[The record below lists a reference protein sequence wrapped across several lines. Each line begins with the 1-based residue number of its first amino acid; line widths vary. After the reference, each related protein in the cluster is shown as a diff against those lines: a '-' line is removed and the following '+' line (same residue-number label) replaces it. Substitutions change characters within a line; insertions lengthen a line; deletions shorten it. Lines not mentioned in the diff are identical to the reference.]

1 MEKKIGFIGCGNMGK
16 AILGGLIASGQV
28 LPGQIWVYTPSPD
41 KVAALHDQFGINAA
55 QSAQEVAQIAD
66 IVFGAVKPNIMVK
79 VLGEIAAS
87 LNKETLVVSIAAGVT
102 LDQLARALGHD
113 RKIVRAMP
121 NTPSLVN
128 AGMTSITPNALVT
141 PEDTADV
148 LNIFRCFGEAEVI
161 TEAMIHPV
169 VGVSGSAPAYVF
181 MFIEAMADAAVL
193 GGMPRAQ
200 AYKFAAQAV
209 MGSAKMVLET
219 GKHPGELK
227 DMVCS
232 PGGTTIE
239 AVKVLEER
247 GFRAAVIEAMAAC
260 MNKSEKLS
268 KYPPPSPRQE
278 RAQSCQASNSLAVFM
293 LRGFCIF
300 NSNPAVAL
308 FSPQLSTAFSMPSSP
323 YSTAKRLSSNE
334 PSIFMLSHSRV

>member
-1 MEKKIGFIGCGNMGK
+1 MDKKIGFIGCGNMGK
-16 AILGGLIASGQV
+16 AILGGLIASKQV
-28 LPGQIWVYTPSPD
+28 QPGQIWVYTPTAEH
-41 KVAALHDQFGINAA
+41 VAALHDEYGINAA
-55 QSAQEVAQIAD
+55 QSAQEVAQAAD

-79 VLGEIAAS
+79 VLSEIASS
-87 LNKETLVVSIAAGVT
+87 LNKESLVVSIAAGVT

-113 RKIVRAMP
+113 RKIVRTMP
-121 NTPSLVN
+121 NTPSMVN

-141 PEDTADV
+141 PEDTTEV
-148 LNIFRCFGEAEVI
+148 LNIFRCFGEAEVVS
-161 TEAMIHPV
+161 EAMIHPV

-239 AVKVLEER
+239 AVRVLEEK
-247 GFRAAVIEAMAAC
+247 GFRSAVIESIHAC
-260 MNKSEKLS
+260 MAKSDQLS
-268 KYPPPSPRQE
+268 K
-278 RAQSCQASNSLAVFM
+278 
-293 LRGFCIF
+293 
-300 NSNPAVAL
+300 
-308 FSPQLSTAFSMPSSP
+308 
-323 YSTAKRLSSNE
+323 
-334 PSIFMLSHSRV
+334 

>member
-1 MEKKIGFIGCGNMGK
+1 MTLPTIVACISLLSYQSEKTTHNDGEIVMEKKIGFIGCGNMGK

-41 KVAALHDQFGINAA
+41 KVAALRDEYGINAA
-55 QSAQEVAQIAD
+55 ESAQEVAQVAD
-66 IVFGAVKPNIMVK
+66 IVFGAVKPNIMIK
-79 VLGEIAAS
+79 VLSDITSS

-128 AGMTSITPNALVT
+128 AGMTSVTPNALVT
-141 PEDTADV
+141 TEDVADV

-161 TEAMIHPV
+161 AESMIHPV

-232 PGGTTIE
+232 R
-239 AVKVLEER
+239 AV
-247 GFRAAVIEAMAAC
+247 
-260 MNKSEKLS
+260 
-268 KYPPPSPRQE
+268 PPSKRCAG
-278 RAQSCQASNSLAVFM
+278 RA
-293 LRGFCIF
+293 
-300 NSNPAVAL
+300 
-308 FSPQLSTAFSMPSSP
+308 
-323 YSTAKRLSSNE
+323 
-334 PSIFMLSHSRV
+334 RVPLGRH

>member
-55 QSAQEVAQIAD
+55 ESAQEVAQIAD
-66 IVFGAVKPNIMVK
+66 IIFAAVKPGIMIK
-79 VLGEIAAS
+79 VLSEITSSLNKDSLVVSIAAS
-87 LNKETLVVSIAAGVT
+87 LNKDSLVVSIAAGVT

-113 RKIVRAMP
+113 RKIIRAMP
-121 NTPSLVN
+121 NTPALVN
-128 AGMTSITPNALVT
+128 AGMTSVTPNALVT

-161 TEAMIHPV
+161 AEPMIHPV
-169 VGVSGSAPAYVF
+169 VGVSGSSPAYVF

-219 GKHPGELK
+219 GEHPGALK

-239 AVKVLEER
+239 AVRVLEEK
-247 GFRAAVIEAMAAC
+247 GFRAAVIEAMTKC
-260 MNKSEKLS
+260 MEKSEKLS
-268 KYPPPSPRQE
+268 KS
-278 RAQSCQASNSLAVFM
+278 
-293 LRGFCIF
+293 
-300 NSNPAVAL
+300 
-308 FSPQLSTAFSMPSSP
+308 
-323 YSTAKRLSSNE
+323 
-334 PSIFMLSHSRV
+334 

>member
-28 LPGQIWVYTPSPD
+28 QPGQIWVYTPSPEN
-41 KVAALHDQFGINAA
+41 VARLHDRYGINAA
-55 QSAQEVAQIAD
+55 QSAQEVAQVTD
-66 IVFGAVKPNIMVK
+66 IVFGAVKPNMMVK
-79 VLGEIAAS
+79 VLSEVASS

-113 RKIVRAMP
+113 RKIIRSMP

-128 AGMTSITPNALVT
+128 AGMTSVTANALVT
-141 PEDTADV
+141 EQDINDV
-148 LNIFRCFGEAEVI
+148 LDIFRSFGAAEVVQ
-161 TEAMIHPV
+161 ESMIHPV

-200 AYKFAAQAV
+200 AYRFAAQAV

-239 AVKVLEER
+239 AVKVLEEK
-247 GFRAAVIEAMAAC
+247 GFRAAVIDAVQAC
-260 MNKSEKLS
+260 MAKSDALS
-268 KYPPPSPRQE
+268 K
-278 RAQSCQASNSLAVFM
+278 
-293 LRGFCIF
+293 
-300 NSNPAVAL
+300 
-308 FSPQLSTAFSMPSSP
+308 
-323 YSTAKRLSSNE
+323 
-334 PSIFMLSHSRV
+334 

>member
-1 MEKKIGFIGCGNMGK
+1 MDKKIGFIGCGNMGK
-16 AILGGLIASGQV
+16 AILGGMIASGQV

-41 KVAALHDQFGINAA
+41 KVAALHDQYGINAA

-66 IVFGAVKPNIMVK
+66 IVFGAVKPGIMIK
-79 VLGEIAAS
+79 VLSEITSS
-87 LNKETLVVSIAAGVT
+87 LNKDSLVVSIAAGVT

-113 RKIVRAMP
+113 RKIIRAMP

-128 AGMTSITPNALVT
+128 AGMTSVTPNALVT

-161 TEAMIHPV
+161 AEAMIHPV

-181 MFIEAMADAAVL
+181 MFIEAMADAAVQ

-232 PGGTTIE
+232 PELT
-239 AVKVLEER
+239 
-247 GFRAAVIEAMAAC
+247 
-260 MNKSEKLS
+260 
-268 KYPPPSPRQE
+268 PPDVMPPLQCGYVR
-278 RAQSCQASNSLAVFM
+278 NSLLYRA
-293 LRGFCIF
+293 
-300 NSNPAVAL
+300 
-308 FSPQLSTAFSMPSSP
+308 P
-323 YSTAKRLSSNE
+323 YLLILTILYSVQFQMSAAQR
-334 PSIFMLSHSRV
+334 PR

>member
-1 MEKKIGFIGCGNMGK
+1 MDKKIGFIGCGNMGK

-28 LPGQIWVYTPSPD
+28 LPGQIWVFTPSPD
-41 KVAALHDQFGINAA
+41 KVAALRDEYGINAA
-55 QSAQEVAQIAD
+55 ESAQEVAQVAD
-66 IVFGAVKPNIMVK
+66 IVFGAVKPNIMIK
-79 VLGEIAAS
+79 VLSEITSS
-87 LNKETLVVSIAAGVT
+87 LNKESLVVSIAAGVT

-128 AGMTSITPNALVT
+128 AGMTSVTPNALVT
-141 PEDTADV
+141 SEEVADV
-148 LNIFRCFGEAEVI
+148 LNIFRCFGEAEMI
-161 TEAMIHPV
+161 AEPMIHPV

-232 PGGTTIE
+232 PG
-239 AVKVLEER
+239 AQPLKPC
-247 GFRAAVIEAMAAC
+247 AC
-260 MNKSEKLS
+260 WKSAGS
-268 KYPPPSPRQE
+268 APP
-278 RAQSCQASNSLAVFM
+278 
-293 LRGFCIF
+293 
-300 NSNPAVAL
+300 
-308 FSPQLSTAFSMPSSP
+308 
-323 YSTAKRLSSNE
+323 
-334 PSIFMLSHSRV
+334 